1 MLRQVCAGCV
11 HQRKR
16 PDAMVWE
23 VVLVL
28 LLGRGC
34 RTSRG
39 ERRLLGKN
47 GRRHRSS
54 MTLRRTI
61 LKKAKAHERK
71 ENGWA
76 AAHTLTPAR
85 PRSTTSTRPCPCPCL
100 AQCPVLSSLSFST
113 PTPTPMPTSTVH
125 PRSPVPVLSCFFSL
139 PPSNSEC
146 DRCCLLIAHV
156 PQDGL
161 IQIASSGY
169 FSLLP
174 LAQDHV
180 FHVAPAS
187 CDFRQVLRSYRARSE
202 RASHPRPPS
211 PRPARNAGTKVGRCF
226 PHCALTDPGYLS
238 VDGLRMRK
246 GFHHTTSICPT
257 GCANEERI
265 FLDNGVVGFSVRR
278 LAWW

>member
-1 MLRQVCAGCV
+1 
-11 HQRKR
+11 
-16 PDAMVWE
+16 MVWE

-61 LKKAKAHERK
+61 LKKGEGAREKRKWVGGGAHSD
-71 ENGWA
+71 
-76 AAHTLTPAR
+76 T
-85 PRSTTSTRPCPCPCL
+85 
-100 AQCPVLSSLSFST
+100 ST
-113 PTPTPMPTSTVH
+113 PTFNHVHTSMSMSL
-125 PRSPVPVLSCFFSL
+125 PGPVSRLVFSL
-139 PPSNSEC
+139 FLDAHTHAHVHRPPPFPRPGSFVFLFLPSNSEC

-169 FSLLP
+169 LTLLP

-187 CDFRQVLRSYRARSE
+187 CDFRQVLRSYRTGHV
-202 RASHPRPPS
+202 ASALPRPPS

-226 PHCALTDPGYLS
+226 PHCALTDPGYPW
-238 VDGLRMRK
+238 
-246 GFHHTTSICPT
+246 TAC
-257 GCANEERI
+257 E
-265 FLDNGVVGFSVRR
+265 
-278 LAWW
+278 